1 MEQLPH
7 NNKSSDTNETISE
20 IAVDEKFPV
29 DEPKVHTSD
38 ENPEMETASGQE
50 IESATDPV
58 PEVKSVRGRRGNI
71 VGTKSVEEKCKA
83 PEPSEDAV
91 IPPSVRGRRDKK
103 TEATAPP
110 TVRQTTRGRNA
121 KTTESTDAEMET
133 DQDAPLP
140 SKVALKPKR
149 GRGAKQ
155 AFADQAEIV
164 QEVEAAKVPELE
176 AEPSDVNQESNDD
189 TAPVEK
195 VIVKP
200 RRGRRAKQSV
210 QTEQEEVPSTLVDDL
225 PQIDKSEG
233 VGLFVFVFFVYFPI
247 EIKITTRF
255 LSLFNMWTNVQQFYT
270 SYLFVVYAVEVG
282 RPYYRSLV
290 QLQCGQCTLL

>member
-7 NNKSSDTNETISE
+7 DNKSSDTKETISE
-20 IAVDEKFPV
+20 VAVDDQLPFE
-29 DEPKVHTSD
+29 EPKVNTSD
-38 ENPEMETASGQE
+38 DKLSEENPEMETASSQE
-50 IESATDPV
+50 IETATDPA
-58 PEVKSVRGRRGNI
+58 PEVKSIRGRRGKN
-71 VGTKSVEEKCKA
+71 VGTKSVKEKCKA

-91 IPPSVRGRRDKK
+91 IPASVRGRRGKK

-110 TVRQTTRGRNA
+110 IVRQTTRDRNA

-140 SKVALKPKR
+140 SNVALKPKR

-155 AFADQAEIV
+155 AFADQAKIV

-210 QTEQEEVPSTLVDDL
+210 QTEQEEVPSTLVDNL
-225 PQIDKSEG
+225 PQTDKSEG
-233 VGLFVFVFFVYFPI
+233 VFSFCFLKFPH
-247 EIKITTRF
+247 
-255 LSLFNMWTNVQQFYT
+255 
-270 SYLFVVYAVEVG
+270 
-282 RPYYRSLV
+282 
-290 QLQCGQCTLL
+290 